1 MSRIE
6 PVDSAEVHILVDNVT
21 DSLSSVPAFVE
32 TEFAGLTRRRG
43 GAWVLAGSC
52 LCCAAHG
59 LACLV
64 TVRKGAQRRTLSR
77 VLSPHHLDRLADP
90 HGKRNSRCGLILNHG

>member
-1 MSRIE
+1 MTTLE
-6 PVDSAEVHILVDNVT
+6 PVDRVEVHVLVDNVT
-21 DSLSSVPAFVE
+21 DSLSSVPNFVE

-43 GAWVLAGSC
+43 ATWVLGGSC

-64 TVRKGAQRRTLSR
+64 TVSSSLLKFAHRLSKKIDTG
-77 VLSPHHLDRLADP
+77 SQ
-90 HGKRNSRCGLILNHG
+90 I